1 MRLPAFPR
9 PDPGAPAVTDR
20 YALFGN
26 PLGHSKSPLIHGA
39 FARETE
45 QDMTYETI
53 EAPLDGFA
61 AAVAAFRTAGGRGA
75 NVTMPFKLEAFA
87 LADDRSERA
96 ERAGAVNALKFES
109 GRIVAD
115 NFDGVGLVNDI
126 RRNQGVEIAG
136 RRVLLMGAGGAVRGA
151 LLPILAEGPAVLVV
165 ANRTVAK
172 AKNLGVQFAGLGP
185 LETGGYDDVG
195 GHEFDLV
202 INATSASMHGELPA
216 VPRSAFASG
225 CLAYD
230 LVYGKGLSPF
240 LRLAGDAGAGRL
252 ADGVGMLVEQA
263 AEAFAW
269 WRRVRPSTRQVIAQL
284 AVPLT

>member
-1 MRLPAFPR
+1 
-9 PDPGAPAVTDR
+9 VTDR

-26 PLGHSKSPLIHGA
+26 PLGHSRSPLIHSA
-39 FARETE
+39 FARETA
-45 QDMTYETI
+45 QDMSYRTI
-53 EAPLDGFA
+53 ESPLDGFA
-61 AAVAAFRTAGGRGA
+61 SALAEFRAAGGRGA

-96 ERAGAVNALKFES
+96 ERAGAVNALRFES
-109 GRIVAD
+109 GRILAD

-126 RRNQGVEIAG
+126 RSNQGVEIAG

-151 LLPILAEGPAVLVV
+151 LLPILAERPAALFV

-172 AKNLGVQFAGLGP
+172 ATNLGVQFAGLGP
-185 LETGGYDDVG
+185 LECGGYDDVVG
-195 GHEFDLV
+195 TFDVV
-202 INATSASMHGELPA
+202 INATSASMRGELPA
-216 VPRSAFASG
+216 VPRSAFAPG

-240 LRLAGDAGAGRL
+240 LRLARGAGAGRL

-269 WRRVRPSTRQVIAQL
+269 WRGVRPTTRHVIRDL
-284 AVPLT
+284 ALPLA

>member
-1 MRLPAFPR
+1 
-9 PDPGAPAVTDR
+9 VKDR

-39 FARETE
+39 FARETG
-45 QDMTYETI
+45 QDMSYETI
-53 EAPLDGFA
+53 ECPVDSFAPA
-61 AAVAAFRTAGGRGA
+61 IAAFRAAGGRGA

-96 ERAGAVNALKFES
+96 ERAGAVNALRFEG

-115 NFDGVGLVNDI
+115 NFDGVGLVSDI
-126 RRNQGVEIAG
+126 RRNQRTEIAG

-151 LLPILAEGPAVLVV
+151 MLPILAERPAALVV

-172 AKNLGVQFAGLGP
+172 ARNLGVQFAGLGP
-185 LETGGYDDVG
+185 LDTGGYDDVG
-195 GHEFDLV
+195 ARTFDLV
-202 INATSASMHGELPA
+202 INATSASMRGELPA
-216 VPRSAFASG
+216 VPRSAFAPG

-240 LRLAGDAGAGRL
+240 LELAAGAGAGRL

-269 WRRVRPSTRQVIAQL
+269 WRGVRPSTGQVIAQL
-284 AVPLT
+284 AVPLR